1 MGRGSI
7 QTLTEICTRDI
18 YWGVKAAGA

>member
-1 MGRGSI
+1 MSI
-7 QTLTEICTRDI
+7 RDI